1 MICIFAKSFLGIS
14 ISFFAKLAAPN
25 PIQRASWTLEIDDP
39 LHLSPDDPEMEL
51 RKIQAP
57 DLAVSRVTLRVDW
70 QTLRRM
76 PVSGGLLFNFKTSFT
91 PLPALREEPYIPALA
106 HRVLTQG
113 PEQILKYKNTW
124 YVEHVALPAL
134 ERYEREQ
141 VENGMVEEGWE
152 VQTLDN
158 APFYPGWEEKWRS
171 KQGF

>member
-1 MICIFAKSFLGIS
+1 
-14 ISFFAKLAAPN
+14 
-25 PIQRASWTLEIDDP
+25 
-39 LHLSPDDPEMEL
+39 
-51 RKIQAP
+51 
-57 DLAVSRVTLRVDW
+57 
-70 QTLRRM
+70 M

-106 HRVLTQG
+106 RRVLTQG

-152 VQTLDN
+152 VQTLDE
-158 APFYPGWEEKWRS
+158 APFYPGWEVKWRS